1 MRGSGDLKIR
11 ENPAAWRQSLT
22 WAAAHF
28 VVLCAL
34 MIGFVGAPPT
44 QAAANPKYA
53 AIVIDADTGTVL
65 FSRNADSLRYPAS
78 LTKMMT
84 LYMAFDALEKGAL
97 KIDQKMKV
105 SSRAA
110 GQAPSKLNLE
120 PGELIT
126 VDQAIKALITKSAN
140 DVATVL
146 AETLGGTEYQFAV
159 NMTQQAKQLGMYKT
173 TFRNASG
180 LPNRR
185 QKTTAADM
193 ATLARALYDHF
204 PQYYHYFS
212 TTSFTWKEKTY
223 TSHNSL
229 LKSYKGTDGIK
240 TGYTRASGFNLTT
253 SAVHDD
259 ERLIGVVLGGR
270 SSKTRDAHM
279 KLIMDQS
286 FAKLKK
292 DPGLIPKLVNVPTPR
307 LKPGREPLLF
317 AGNRL
322 GPNTLLASNRISDE
336 LGNDAEAGL
345 PIIEQ
350 GDQSPPRDW
359 GIQIGAF
366 QSAETAREYLNRAQ
380 EAIPTLLNTKDTVI
394 LPVETNNGTVYRAR
408 FGPISEMDAAQACVT
423 LIDKGFS
430 CFAFSEEVI
439 TTAG

>member
-1 MRGSGDLKIR
+1 MGDIKVTDHRGF
-11 ENPAAWRQSLT
+11 RQRTHRMTLS
-22 WAAAHF
+22 AAALF
-28 VVLCAL
+28 CAL
-34 MIGFVGAPPT
+34 ALSFIAPQT
-44 QAAANPKYA
+44 ARAASNPKYA

-84 LYMAFDALEKGAL
+84 LYMTFDALDKGTL
-97 KIDQKMKV
+97 KLDQKLKV
-105 SSRAA
+105 SKRAS
-110 GQAPSKLNLE
+110 GQAPSKLYLE
-120 PGELIT
+120 PGETIT
-126 VDQAIKALITKSAN
+126 VEQAIKALITKSAN

-146 AETLGGTEYQFAV
+146 AEAMGGTEYQFAL
-159 NMTQQAKQLGMYKT
+159 NMTQQARQLGMYKT

-185 QKTTAADM
+185 QKTTASDL

-204 PQYYHYFS
+204 PQYYSYFA
-212 TTSFTWKEKTY
+212 TKSFTWKDKTY

-229 LKSYKGTDGIK
+229 LKSYTGTDGIK

-279 KLIMDQS
+279 KLILDQS
-286 FAKLKK
+286 FSKLKK
-292 DPGLIPKLVNVPTPR
+292 NPELIPRLVNVPTPR
-307 LKPGREPLLF
+307 LKPGTEPLFLVKDTSGT
-317 AGNRL
+317 AVE
-322 GPNTLLASNRISDE
+322 LASNSAADE
-336 LGNDAEAGL
+336 LGNDIETGL

-366 QSAETAREYLNRAQ
+366 KSAETAREYLNKAQ
-380 EAIPTLLNTKDTVI
+380 AATPKLLSAKDTII
-394 LPVETNNGTVYRAR
+394 LPVETNAGTVYRAR
-408 FGPISEMDAAQACVT
+408 FSPISEMDAAQACVT

-430 CFAFSEEVI
+430 CFAFSEEI
-439 TTAG
+439 RTTSG